1 MAVAATT
8 AVAVAATT
16 AVAVAA
22 ITAVVAAATTAAVV
36 ATTAAVV
43 VSGALVRV
51 AGKIAATEVEP
62 LQLVAVPSMKAV
74 PVAAVVEPTTT
85 VAMAVPK
92 ADLTFGSD

>member
-1 MAVAATT
+1 VAVPLVAISAAVAVVATT
-8 AVAVAATT
+8 AVAV
-16 AVAVAA
+16 
-22 ITAVVAAATTAAVV
+22 V
-36 ATTAAVV
+36 ATTAV

-62 LQLVAVPSMKAV
+62 LQLVAVPSMRAV

>member
-1 MAVAATT
+1 VVATT
-8 AVAVAATT
+8 AVAVVATT
-16 AVAVAA
+16 AVVA
-22 ITAVVAAATTAAVV
+22 
-36 ATTAAVV
+36 

-62 LQLVAVPSMKAV
+62 LQLVAVPSMRAV

>member
-1 MAVAATT
+1 VAVVATT
-8 AVAVAATT
+8 AVAVVATT
-16 AVAVAA
+16 AVAV
-22 ITAVVAAATTAAVV
+22 V
-36 ATTAAVV
+36 ATTAVAV

-62 LQLVAVPSMKAV
+62 LQLVAAVPSMRAV

>member
-1 MAVAATT
+1 VVVPLVAISAVAAVTT
-8 AVAVAATT
+8 AVAAVTT
-16 AVAVAA
+16 A
-22 ITAVVAAATTAAVV
+22 
-36 ATTAAVV
+36 V

>member
-1 MAVAATT
+1 
-8 AVAVAATT
+8 VAVAATT
-16 AVAVAA
+16 AAA
-22 ITAVVAAATTAAVV
+22 
-36 ATTAAVV
+36 

-62 LQLVAVPSMKAV
+62 LQLVAVPSMRAV

>member
-1 MAVAATT
+1 V
-8 AVAVAATT
+8 
-16 AVAVAA
+16 
-22 ITAVVAAATTAAVV
+22 ATTAAVVV

-43 VSGALVRV
+43 VRGALVRV

-62 LQLVAVPSMKAV
+62 LQLVAVPSMRAV

>member
-1 MAVAATT
+1 
-8 AVAVAATT
+8 VAVAATT
-16 AVAVAA
+16 AVAV
-22 ITAVVAAATTAAVV
+22 VATTAVAVV
-36 ATTAAVV
+36 ATTAVAVV
-43 VSGALVRV
+43 ATTAVAAVSGALVRV

-62 LQLVAVPSMKAV
+62 LQLVAVPSMRAV

>member
-1 MAVAATT
+1 MAVVATT
-8 AVAVAATT
+8 AVAVVATT
-16 AVAVAA
+16 AVAA
-22 ITAVVAAATTAAVV
+22 
-36 ATTAAVV
+36 

-62 LQLVAVPSMKAV
+62 LQLVAVPSMRAV

-92 ADLTFGSD
+92 ADLTFGLIRARHQAVAGLLPQ

>member
-1 MAVAATT
+1 
-8 AVAVAATT
+8 
-16 AVAVAA
+16 
-22 ITAVVAAATTAAVV
+22 
-36 ATTAAVV
+36 VV

-62 LQLVAVPSMKAV
+62 LQLVAVPSMSDE

-92 ADLTFGSD
+92 ADFNIGSD

>member
-1 MAVAATT
+1 VVATPAVAVVATT
-8 AVAVAATT
+8 AVAVVATT
-16 AVAVAA
+16 AVAV
-22 ITAVVAAATTAAVV
+22 VATTAVAVV
-36 ATTAAVV
+36 ATTAVAA

-62 LQLVAVPSMKAV
+62 LQLVAVPSMRAV

>member
-1 MAVAATT
+1 VAVVATT
-8 AVAVAATT
+8 AVAVVATT
-16 AVAVAA
+16 AVAV
-22 ITAVVAAATTAAVV
+22 V
-36 ATTAAVV
+36 ATTAVAV

-62 LQLVAVPSMKAV
+62 LQLVAVPSMRAV